1 MNPTRPIIMT
11 AGLAPPDFAWA
22 DAQRRKYFPPERN
35 IIAAHL
41 TLFHHLPPGYF
52 AEIKHT
58 LTETTTH
65 NPPPTAQIDRL
76 LHLGRGAAYHVYSP
90 ELQAMRSA
98 LMERFSGLLTAQDKQ
113 LARLHITIQN
123 KVSPSASKALF
134 EELSV
139 DFVPRTLHITAL
151 ELHEYCDGPWLALGR
166 WPFRGARLP

>member
-11 AGLAPPDFAWA
+11 AGLTPADFAWA
-22 DAQRRKYFPPERN
+22 DAQRRMYFPPERN

-52 AEIKHT
+52 TEIKHALAEMT
-58 LTETTTH
+58 AH
-65 NPPPTAQIDRL
+65 NPPPAAQIDRL
-76 LHLGRGAAYHVYSP
+76 LHLGRGVAYHVHSP
-90 ELQAMRSA
+90 ELRAMRSE

-123 KVSPSASKALF
+123 KVSPATSKALLKEQSANF
-134 EELSV
+134 E
-139 DFVPRTLHITAL
+139 PRILHITAL
-151 ELHEYCDGPWLALGR
+151 ELHEYCDGPWSPLGR